1 MKEYLRPAI
10 GATACTHPDNP
21 AGLLLEGV
29 WAEVVFGSRDRN
41 CRGNGIC
48 KVMTLRGPEDSGRQQ
63 RICRRAVGRL
73 ACPAPERLLFSFEEA
88 ALCVHLVRHQ
98 FQDEV
103 FKVPV
108 PALLPGALRRQLGL
122 KGRWIARGVYPV
134 RRVEGRLEFTVTV
147 RRFQH

>member
-1 MKEYLRPAI
+1 MDLDSPA
-10 GATACTHPDNP
+10 AAP
-21 AGLLLEGV
+21 GLPGV

-48 KVMTLRGPEDSGRQQ
+48 KVMTLRSPEDSSRRQ
-63 RICRRAVGRL
+63 RVCRRALGWL
-73 ACPAPERLLFSFEEA
+73 ACPAPERLLLSFEET
-88 ALCVHLVRHQ
+88 ALCPHLVRHQ
-98 FQDEV
+98 FQDDM

-122 KGRWIARGVYPV
+122 KGRWIARGAYPV
-134 RRVEGRLEFTVTV
+134 QRVEERLEFTVAV

>member
-1 MKEYLRPAI
+1 MMEYQRPAI
-10 GATACTHPDNP
+10 GTTTCTHPDSL
-21 AGLLLEGV
+21 GLEGV

-48 KVMTLRGPEDSGRQQ
+48 KVMTLRGPEDAGRQQ

-88 ALCVHLVRHQ
+88 ALCPHLVRHQ

-103 FKVPV
+103 FRVPV

-122 KGRWIARGVYPV
+122 KGRWVARGVYPV
-134 RRVEGRLEFTVTV
+134 RRVEDRLEFTVAV